1 MAGNKSDEIN
11 FQQYVDG
18 VKERKLSWQFFIA
31 VMQDLSYSD
40 IKRLRIVNAIL
51 MTELTMNYSDMDK
64 QKYLNEIL
72 LIQFKNHIQR
82 EYYDF
87 EMSENNQFENSQ
99 NSNVDQISNE
109 ETFEET
115 IKETMANEDNQLP
128 IGHENNYLNF
138 LRKEEIIEHNPTEI
152 NPQHAD
158 FEITENDHLQH
169 LDALNEDMFEET
181 TKEISTNEEIK
192 MENNL

>member
-40 IKRLRIVNAIL
+40 IKRLRILNAIL

-115 IKETMANEDNQLP
+115 IKETMANEDN
-128 IGHENNYLNF
+128 
-138 LRKEEIIEHNPTEI
+138 
-152 NPQHAD
+152 
-158 FEITENDHLQH
+158 LQG
-169 LDALNEDMFEET
+169 
-181 TKEISTNEEIK
+181 K
-192 MENNL
+192 

>member
-40 IKRLRIVNAIL
+40 IKRLRILNAIL
-51 MTELTMNYSDMDK
+51 MMELTMNYSDMDK

-72 LIQFKNHIQR
+72 LIQFKNHIER
-82 EYYDF
+82 EYDDF
-87 EMSENNQFENSQ
+87 EMSEDNHFENAQ
-99 NSNVDQISNE
+99 DSNVDQISNI

-115 IKETMANEDNQLP
+115 IKETLANEDIQRP
-128 IGHENNYLNF
+128 IGLENNDSTF
-138 LRKEEIIEHNPTEI
+138 LCKEEMIEYNPTKLI
-152 NPQHAD
+152 V
-158 FEITENDHLQH
+158 
-169 LDALNEDMFEET
+169 
-181 TKEISTNEEIK
+181 K
-192 MENNL
+192 MLTL